1 MNVTMVCIARGGRSN
16 FSGGMTA
23 LLELTHWSTAESQ
36 QLCLTVL
43 IWRNII
49 SFHQITSLIQNSKL
63 LSRHLPAALLKMFK
77 ITDGIPVI
85 QKEMFLFFVL
95 VGFFLFKTCWILL
108 IYLMTAVIH

>member
-36 QLCLTVL
+36 QLCLTIL

-49 SFHQITSLIQNSKL
+49 GFHQITSLIQNSKL

-77 ITDGIPVI
+77 ITDGIPVV

-95 VGFFLFKTCWILL
+95 VGVFLFKTCWILL